1 MVADTAISTS
11 ITILNC
17 QHYHSPNQHLVV
29 SPLPYQ
35 PSLTISPSSKLKPTT
50 KSEFYIV
57 SCVLFTYQLGSDLL
71 ISATFCFKTT
81 NNIII
86 ISIFSP
92 HQIIMNPHSR
102 YLSNTL
108 LSTDHG
114 LDDVGTRQLVIQCLL
129 SGTSDAKRRLEG
141 LLRTISFEGHKKW
154 HPPHVLDAIRDQP
167 AYRTIV
173 QQQQQNN
180 NTNNNNQAPPAQQHN
195 NNPNN
200 QAPPAQQPPAQQ
212 PPAQQQQQHN
222 NNPNNQAPP
231 AQQPP
236 AQQQQQHNNNNGD
249 NNGDNNRQQRF
260 QDVQRLLGDNQGG
273 NIFNMNN
280 NNFNF
285 HADAFQTG
293 ANNFNNTVTIIQGV
307 VSYFCFFLL
316 LIHLL
321 Y

>member
-1 MVADTAISTS
+1 
-11 ITILNC
+11 
-17 QHYHSPNQHLVV
+17 
-29 SPLPYQ
+29 
-35 PSLTISPSSKLKPTT
+35 
-50 KSEFYIV
+50 
-57 SCVLFTYQLGSDLL
+57 
-71 ISATFCFKTT
+71 
-81 NNIII
+81 
-86 ISIFSP
+86 
-92 HQIIMNPHSR
+92 MNPHSR
-102 YLSNTL
+102 YLSNVL

-114 LDDVGTRQLVIQCLL
+114 LDDADTRQLVIQCLL

-141 LLRTISFEGHKKW
+141 LLRTVSFEGHKKW

-180 NTNNNNQAPPAQQHN
+180 NTNHNNQA
-195 NNPNN
+195 
-200 QAPPAQQPPAQQ
+200 

-236 AQQQQQHNNNNGD
+236 AQQQQQHNTNHNNQAPPAQQQQQYNNNPNNQAPPAQQPPAQQQQQHND

-293 ANNFNNTVTIIQGV
+293 ANNFNNTVTIVQGV
-307 VSYFCFFLL
+307 VSYFRFFLL

>member
-1 MVADTAISTS
+1 
-11 ITILNC
+11 
-17 QHYHSPNQHLVV
+17 
-29 SPLPYQ
+29 
-35 PSLTISPSSKLKPTT
+35 
-50 KSEFYIV
+50 
-57 SCVLFTYQLGSDLL
+57 
-71 ISATFCFKTT
+71 
-81 NNIII
+81 
-86 ISIFSP
+86 
-92 HQIIMNPHSR
+92 MNPHSR
-102 YLSNTL
+102 YLSDIL

-114 LDDVGTRQLVIQCLL
+114 LDDVDTRQLVIQCLL

-141 LLRTISFEGHKKW
+141 LLRTVSFEGHKKW

-212 PPAQQQQQHN
+212 
-222 NNPNNQAPP
+222 
-231 AQQPP
+231 
-236 AQQQQQHNNNNGD
+236 QQQHNNNNGD
-249 NNGDNNRQQRF
+249 NNGDNNRQQRL
-260 QDVQRLLGDNQGG
+260 QDIQRLLGDTQGG

-293 ANNFNNTVTIIQGV
+293 ANNFNNTVTIFQGV
-307 VSYFCFFLL
+307 VSYCRFFLL
-316 LIHLL
+316 LIHHL